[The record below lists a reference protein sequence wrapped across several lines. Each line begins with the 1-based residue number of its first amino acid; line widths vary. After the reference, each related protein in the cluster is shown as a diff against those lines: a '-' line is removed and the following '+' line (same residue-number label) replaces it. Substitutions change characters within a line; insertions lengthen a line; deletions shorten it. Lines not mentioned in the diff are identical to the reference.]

1 MCWSEVLASSFLP
14 RKRVENHW
22 KIRLKMASDSD
33 LRSSC
38 DHIRITPFSTCA
50 HMIFTPYSE
59 CHTQQAG
66 IHWYEV
72 DGSKSNMNTEL
83 FFFLIPLVQ
92 SLSFRQQ
99 NNLNVTNTD
108 LTLWSQLLQ
117 APSLGCVFIT
127 PTTVS
132 VPLQASKKYCY
143 VIVSWTVTCLE
154 FWGPRWIS
162 HRFHHWAS

>member
-1 MCWSEVLASSFLP
+1 MYWSEVLASSFLP

-99 NNLNVTNTD
+99 NNLKVTNTD
-108 LTLWSQLLQ
+108 LTLWSQLLMI
-117 APSLGCVFIT
+117 PDYNERVVFFGMKLSIAFLNK
-127 PTTVS
+127 S
-132 VPLQASKKYCY
+132 
-143 VIVSWTVTCLE
+143 TCDHSE
-154 FWGPRWIS
+154 IIQDK
-162 HRFHHWAS
+162 